1 MTMILKT
8 IGKWVLLAIALPL
21 AALGIRKLSQ
31 SIEAKHGQTRGASI
45 LRKSA
50 DGIDWVSGRSSKGAI
65 PSR

>member
-1 MTMILKT
+1 MIWKT

-21 AALGIRKLSQ
+21 AAFGIRKLSQ
-31 SIEAKHGQTRGASI
+31 SMEAKHGQTRGVDI

-50 DGIDWVSGRSSKGAI
+50 DGLDWVSGRSSKGAV